1 MISALATLSFALITF
16 FFFIGLIYLFR
27 RDPHHTIFLY
37 AGLNFLASFLYL
49 FGEYLLQ
56 IVREPVA
63 IVITTKIVYAGGF
76 GFLFALPMF
85 ITALRGINIKPALR
99 RGLLVVTIL
108 LEGLCLGTPLII
120 AHHTQIQL
128 GALRGGMG
136 PLYPYSVGLLI
147 SVCLGA
153 VLLALKRKPDTPA
166 VNYHPMMIGLGVCLI
181 TGVLYL
187 LNLFFS
193 KPFLPMIPR
202 PFIYGIFI
210 LSVSFAA
217 TFFSQFSWLSAA
229 FTRSERKIEQ
239 LLQKSNQSFLEFVQ
253 LIARTLDAKDHYT
266 AGHSLR
272 VMEYATRVAR
282 ALDLP
287 EHDIQLLKQSCLLHD
302 IGKISIPDG
311 ILNKKSPLTDQDREY
326 IIRHPLVGKQI
337 LSAMSEFQEIIEIIQ
352 AHHERIDGKGYPQGL
367 IGEDIPLLAR
377 ILAVADTYDAIC
389 SERPYRRAKPPD
401 LAIQELRSVRD
412 TQLDEQI
419 VEKFIEVI
427 S

>member
-16 FFFIGLIYLFR
+16 FFFIGLVYLFR
-27 RDPHHTIFLY
+27 RNPHNAVFLY

-56 IVREPVA
+56 IVREPAA
-63 IVITTKIVYAGGF
+63 IVISTKIVYAGGF

-85 ITALRGINIKPALR
+85 MTALRGIKIRPILR
-99 RGLLVVTIL
+99 RGLLGVTIL

-120 AHHTQIQL
+120 AHHTQIQI

-136 PLYPYSVGLLI
+136 PLYPYSIGLLI
-147 SVCLGA
+147 SICLG
-153 VLLALKRKPDTPA
+153 VILITLKRKPDTN
-166 VNYHPMMIGLGVCLI
+166 VNYQPMMVGLGVCLLS
-181 TGVLYL
+181 GVIYL
-187 LNLFFS
+187 LNLFFPR
-193 KPFLPMIPR
+193 PFLPMIPR

-210 LSVSFAA
+210 LSVSFAL

-239 LLQKSNQSFLEFVQ
+239 LVQKSNQSFLEFVQ

-272 VMEYATRVAR
+272 VMEYATRLAR
-282 ALDLP
+282 ALNLP
-287 EHDIQLLKQSCLLHD
+287 ERDIQLLKQSCLLHD

-337 LSAMSEFQEIIEIIQ
+337 LGAMSDFQEIIEIIQ
-352 AHHERIDGKGYPQGL
+352 AHHERIDGKGYPRGL
-367 IGEDIPLLAR
+367 TGEEIPLLAR

-401 LAIQELRSVRD
+401 RAIQELRSVRD
-412 TQLDEQI
+412 TQLDERI